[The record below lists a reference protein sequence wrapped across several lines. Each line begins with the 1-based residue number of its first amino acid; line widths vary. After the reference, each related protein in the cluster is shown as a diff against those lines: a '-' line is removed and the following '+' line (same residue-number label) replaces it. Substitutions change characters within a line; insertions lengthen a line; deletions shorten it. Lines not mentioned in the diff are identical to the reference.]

1 MNKFLMTLCLMF
13 LTTPSFAQTA
23 PKPENVARLT
33 EFMSK
38 SAGPYRKIAD
48 GIWETSYKGKNLSRV
63 LVRIATAGDGVYFI
77 VSLFARDTLTL
88 DQDFLLKIAEFN
100 ANYDYVKLALEK
112 ATLDVR
118 VDVYGAHLLDLA
130 AFNAL
135 ENQTA
140 LAADA
145 AYALMKA
152 PVPKP

>member
-1 MNKFLMTLCLMF
+1 MNKFLMVLCLMF
-13 LTTPSFAQTA
+13 LTTPTFAQTP

-33 EFMSK
+33 EFISK
-38 SAGPYRKIAD
+38 SSGPYRKIAD
-48 GIWETSYKGKNLSRV
+48 GIWETSYKGKNLTRV
-63 LVRIATAGDGVYFI
+63 LVRIATAGDGVFFI
-77 VSLFARDTLTL
+77 VSLFPRDTLTL
-88 DQDFLLKIAEFN
+88 NQDLLLKIAEFN

>member
-1 MNKFLMTLCLMF
+1 MKTFLMALCVLF
-13 LTTPSFAQTA
+13 VATPNSAQTP

-33 EFMSK
+33 EFISK

-63 LVRIATAGDGVYFI
+63 LVRIATAGDGVFFI
-77 VSLFARDTLTL
+77 VSLFPRDTLTL
-88 DQDFLLKIAEFN
+88 NQDLLLQIAEFN
-100 ANYDYVKLALEK
+100 ASYDYVKLALEK

-118 VDVYGAHLLDLA
+118 VDVYAHLLDLA
-130 AFNAL
+130 TFNAL

-145 AYALMKA
+145 AYGLIKT
-152 PVPKP
+152 PR

>member
-1 MNKFLMTLCLMF
+1 MKKFLMVLCMLVA
-13 LTTPSFAQTA
+13 TPTFAQTP
-23 PKPENVARLT
+23 PKPENVTRLT
-33 EFMSK
+33 ELISK

-63 LVRIATAGDGVYFI
+63 LVRIATAGDGVFFI

-88 DQDFLLKIAEFN
+88 NQDLLLRIAEFN

-112 ATLDVR
+112 GTLDVR
-118 VDVYGAHLLDLA
+118 VDVYANLLDLA
-130 AFNAL
+130 TFNAL

-145 AYALMKA
+145 AYALMKS
-152 PVPKP
+152 PVP

>member
-1 MNKFLMTLCLMF
+1 MNKFLMALCLMF
-13 LTTPSFAQTA
+13 LTTPSFAQTP

-33 EFMSK
+33 ELISK
-38 SAGPYRKIAD
+38 SSGPYRKIAD

-63 LVRIATAGDGVYFI
+63 LVRIATAGDGVFFI

-88 DQDFLLKIAEFN
+88 NQDLLLKIAEFN

-112 ATLDVR
+112 GTLDVR
-118 VDVYGAHLLDLA
+118 VDVYAHLLDLA

-145 AYALMKA
+145 AYALMRA
-152 PVPKP
+152 SVP

>member
-1 MNKFLMTLCLMF
+1 MQIFLMVLYVL
-13 LTTPSFAQTA
+13 LVVTTPAFAQA
-23 PKPENVARLT
+23 PPKPENVTRLA
-33 EFMSK
+33 EFISK

-63 LVRIATAGDGVYFI
+63 LVRIATAGDGVFFI
-77 VSLFARDTLTL
+77 VSLLPRDTLTL
-88 DQDFLLKIAEFN
+88 NQDLLLKIAEFN

-118 VDVYGAHLLDLA
+118 IDVYAHLLDLA
-130 AFNAL
+130 TFNSL

-145 AYALMKA
+145 AYGLVKT
-152 PVPKP
+152 PVP

>member
-1 MNKFLMTLCLMF
+1 MKKFLMALCMLSVAA
-13 LTTPSFAQTA
+13 PVFAQTL

-33 EFMSK
+33 EFISK

-63 LVRIATAGDGVYFI
+63 LVRIATAGDGVFFI
-77 VSLFARDTLTL
+77 VSLFPRDTLTL
-88 DQDFLLKIAEFN
+88 NQDLLLQIAEFN
-100 ANYDYVKLALEK
+100 ASYDYVKLALEK

-118 VDVYGAHLLDLA
+118 VDVYAHLLDLA
-130 AFNAL
+130 TFNAL

-145 AYALMKA
+145 AYGLIKT
-152 PVPKP
+152 PR